1 MDSKLFYFCGPF
13 FIFLTVICLT
23 ESAIAEPEAV
33 NDTYELLE
41 DIPFKVSTGPLA
53 ELNFDAESIA
63 GFIED
68 DWAILDRIENENG
81 DAEDYPTDGSGREW
95 LDPEFDLSLIHI

>member
-23 ESAIAEPEAV
+23 ESGIAESEPV
-33 NDTYELLE
+33 NDTYQLLE
-41 DIPFKVSTGPLA
+41 DSILKTGSGPLV
-53 ELNFDAESIA
+53 ELNFDSEIVS

-68 DWAILDRIENENG
+68 DWAILDRIENQNG
-81 DAEDYPTDGSGREW
+81 
-95 LDPEFDLSLIHI
+95 